1 MAQVI
6 SLDQLAE
13 QVRTGLVALHTDSR
27 KVMPGDVFI
36 AVPGSVVDGGDY
48 IADALEKGAGYVVC
62 RSKSLPQTDVAGVLF
77 VVDDDPQRAL
87 GILASVKFNTMTL
100 PFPIVGVTGTNGK
113 TTVTYLLE
121 HLFNAAGRRAGVIGT
136 VSYRWPGTE
145 LEAKM
150 TTPDC
155 LKVHALFSRMAA
167 AHVDAAFMEV
177 SSHALDQNRT
187 AGIAYDGAILTNLTQ
202 DHLDYH
208 GNMETYFA
216 AKSLLFTS
224 VPKDGKICVV
234 NVDDP
239 YGRRLL
245 PTLKNGL
252 GFTLH
257 GVTVAGCRVLMGDVL
272 ACTVD
277 GLHLRMTLDGEYWEI
292 TSPMVGYHNASNLLA
307 VQGMARSLGLSA
319 EDMKGLEDFNGVPG
333 RLERVPNGKGI
344 HAFVDYAH
352 TPDALENVLAALRKV
367 GFKRIITVFGCGGD
381 RDRRKRPLMGEAV
394 CRFSDVAVL
403 TSDNPR
409 TEDPLAILEDVKSG
423 LAGCTRV
430 LINADRRT
438 GIELAV
444 AEAQPG
450 DCILVA
456 GKGHE
461 DYQIIGTE
469 KFPFSDQA
477 VLKELLG

>member
-1 MAQVI
+1 MTQVMT
-6 SLDQLAE
+6 LEQLAE
-13 QVRTGLVALHTDSR
+13 QIRTGLVSLHTDSR
-27 KVMPGDVFI
+27 KVMPGDAFV
-36 AVPGSVVDGGDY
+36 AVPGASMDGGDF
-48 IADALEKGAGYVVC
+48 ICDALEKGAAYVVC
-62 RSKSLPQTDVAGVLF
+62 RERSMPADAGDARFVLHEDPQT
-77 VVDDDPQRAL
+77 AL
-87 GILASVKFNTMTL
+87 GILAGVKFSTTEL
-100 PFPIVGVTGTNGK
+100 SFPVVGVTGTNGK
-113 TTVTYLLE
+113 TTVTYMLE

-155 LKVHALFSRMAA
+155 LKVHALLARMAVA
-167 AHVDAAFMEV
+167 GVDGVFMEV

-187 AGIAYDGAILTNLTQ
+187 AGVEYSGAILTNLTQ

-208 GNMETYFA
+208 GDMETYFQ
-216 AKSLLFTS
+216 AKRRLFTS
-224 VPKDGKICVV
+224 VPKAGKACVV

-245 PTLKNGL
+245 PELPNGI

-257 GVTVAGCRVLMGDVL
+257 DVKIEGCRILSGEVLS
-272 ACTVD
+272 CTVE
-277 GLHLRMTLDGEYWEI
+277 GLHLRMTLDGESWELV
-292 TSPMVGYHNASNLLA
+292 SPMVGYHNASNLLA
-307 VQGMARSLGLSA
+307 VQGMGRALGLSA
-319 EDMKGLEDFNGVPG
+319 EDMRGLEGFNGVPG
-333 RLERVPNGKGI
+333 RLERIPNAKGV

-352 TPDALENVLAALRKV
+352 TPDALENVLTALRRV
-367 GFKRIITVFGCGGD
+367 GFERIITVFGCGGD

-394 CRFSDVAVL
+394 CHHTDVAVL

-409 TEDPLAILEDVKSG
+409 TEDPVAILEDVKPG
-423 LAGCTRV
+423 LGGCTRV
-430 LINADRRT
+430 LIDPDRRK
-438 GIELAV
+438 GIALAV
-444 AEAQPG
+444 AEARPG

-461 DYQIIGTE
+461 DYQIIGTQ